1 MEEGKMVRL
10 DRRMANV
17 LAKWSIVGKSDTPRL
32 LAPALSWSEAN
43 LEEIPI

>member
-17 LAKWSIVGKSDTPRL
+17 LAKWSIVGNSDTPTL
-32 LAPALSWSEAN
+32 LAPA
-43 LEEIPI
+43 

>member
-32 LAPALSWSEAN
+32 LAPALSWSEVN
-43 LEEIPI
+43 LDEFPI